1 MKSIKNIKRLGLI
14 AAIGAVSLTGCK
26 TDFDINTSE
35 ENLSAAS
42 LNYRDVLPS
51 AMANSA
57 KIVAADWKFLQNW
70 MGYWARSGSYQ
81 NNTEEETYVFT
92 NTFPTDGGNNPWN
105 DLYYN
110 ASSYQY
116 VFNKAK
122 ASGDGFYEAICRIM
136 KSHNFQILTD
146 VYGNI
151 PYTQAL
157 QGNDLRNP
165 KYDKGVDIYND
176 IFRQLDTAIAILKDD
191 SRIDPVKNAKISSND
206 LMFHGD
212 ADMWIKFANTLKLRM
227 LVHCKG
233 GGVESDAPEYTV
245 QGIDVA
251 EEMTIINQEGSG
263 FLGAGETASINPGY
277 SASKPNPFYRNFALN
292 ENGVLAGQADF
303 TKANAFAVGTGAN
316 NNPGYYQFDYDPRV
330 DKLYVKPD
338 NNSDAAV
345 YEAKPFHKGIP
356 YGAISGQFA
365 SSTGVD
371 LSAINAI
378 NPTSPNTGLTPDGPA
393 SDAWI
398 ITSVESLFLQAE
410 AASRGIMTG
419 DPKQLLNDAI
429 NESFVFLGLT
439 ADDAQQYLT
448 DNGPSQ
454 DYPTGFPDVIYTADP
469 LGPGLPGGGLYTI
482 LSQKWFALNAIA
494 PYEVWTDYR
503 RTDIKIGA
511 GVGFDQS
518 YKSYATIKTI
528 LSGAHLD
535 VPGESDI
542 PVRLFYPQ
550 SEYSF
555 NEANV
560 QSQGTINVFG
570 NASNPNNK
578 IFWDNFIR

>member
-1 MKSIKNIKRLGLI
+1 MKSINIKKLGII

-26 TDFDINTSE
+26 TDFDINASE

-42 LNYRDVLPS
+42 LNYRDVLPE
-51 AMANSA
+51 AMTNSA

-81 NNTEEETYVFT
+81 NNTEEETYIFT

-116 VFNKAK
+116 VMSKAK

-151 PYTQAL
+151 PYSQAL

-165 KYDKGVDIYND
+165 KYDKGVDIYKD
-176 IFRQLDTAIAILKDD
+176 IFRQLDTAIAILKDE
-191 SRIDPVKNAKISSND
+191 SRIDPSKNAKIASND
-206 LMFHGD
+206 LMFHGEP
-212 ADMWIKFANTLKLRM
+212 DMWIKFANTLKLRM

-233 GGVESDAPEYTV
+233 GGVENDAPVYTV
-245 QGIDVA
+245 TGIDIAA
-251 EEMTIINQEGSG
+251 EMAIINQEGSG
-263 FLGAGETASINPGY
+263 FLGSGESAVINPGY

-303 TKANAFAVGTGAN
+303 VKANAFAVGTGAAN
-316 NNPGYYQFDYDPRV
+316 KPGYYAWDYDPRV

-338 NNSDAAV
+338 ADPSAAV
-345 YEAKPFHKGIP
+345 YEPKPFHKGIP
-356 YGAISGQFA
+356 FGAISGQFA
-365 SSTGVD
+365 NSTGSE
-371 LSAINAI
+371 LSSINAI
-378 NPTSPNTGLTPDGPA
+378 NSTSPNTGLTPQGPA

-410 AASRGIMTG
+410 AAHRGILSG
-419 DPKQLLNDAI
+419 NAEQLLKDAI
-429 NESFVFLGLT
+429 YESFTFLGLT
-439 ADDAQQYLT
+439 IEEADQYLS

-454 DYPTGFPDVIYTADP
+454 DAPTGYPDVTYTADP

-482 LSQKWFALNAIA
+482 LSQKWFALNGIA

-511 GVGFDQS
+511 GVGFDENS
-518 YKSYATIKTI
+518 LEYATINSI
-528 LSGAHLD
+528 LAGVYNAGA
-535 VPGESDI
+535 GESDI

-555 NEANV
+555 NESNV
-560 QSQGTINVFG
+560 QAQGTINVFG
-570 NASNPNNK
+570 NPSNPNNK
-578 IFWDNFIR
+578 VFWDTYIR

>member
-1 MKSIKNIKRLGLI
+1 MKSMKNIKRLGLI

-26 TDFDINTSE
+26 TDFDINSSE

-81 NNTEEETYVFT
+81 NNSEEETYVFT

-122 ASGDGFYEAICRIM
+122 ASGDGFYEAISRIM

-151 PYTQAL
+151 PYSQAL

-191 SRIDPVKNAKISSND
+191 SRIDPAKNAKISSND

-251 EEMTIINQEGSG
+251 AEMAIINQEGSG

-303 TKANAFAVGTGAN
+303 TKANAFAVGTGAA
-316 NNPGYYQFDYDPRV
+316 NNPGYYGYNGDPRL

-338 NNSDAAV
+338 NNPDAAV

-365 SSTGVD
+365 SSTGAD

-378 NPTSPNTGLTPDGPA
+378 NATSPNTGLTPDGPA

-398 ITSVESLFLQAE
+398 ISSVESLFLQAE
-410 AASRGIMTG
+410 AAARGMMPG
-419 DPKQLLNDAI
+419 DPKAMLSDAI
-429 NESFVFLGLT
+429 RESFEFLGLT
-439 ADDAQQYLT
+439 ASEADDYI
-448 DNGPSQ
+448 
-454 DYPTGFPDVIYTADP
+454 TGNETYPDVDYSAP
-469 LGPGLPGGGLYTI
+469 SLGAGLPGGGLFTI
-482 LSQKWFALNAIA
+482 LSQKWFALNGIA
-494 PYEVWTDYR
+494 PFEVWTDFR
-503 RTDIKIGA
+503 RTDIKF
-511 GVGFDQS
+511 GVGAEFDES
-518 YKSYATIKTI
+518 FRSYANIKSI
-528 LSGAHLD
+528 LNGAHLD

-560 QSQGTINVFG
+560 QTQGTINVFG

>member
-1 MKSIKNIKRLGLI
+1 MKSINIKKIGVII
-14 AAIGAVSLTGCK
+14 AFGAISLTGCK
-26 TDFDINTSE
+26 TDFDINSSE

-51 AMANSA
+51 AMTTSA

-81 NNTEEETYVFT
+81 NSTEEETYTFT
-92 NTFPTDGGNNPWN
+92 NSFPTDGGNNPWN

-116 VFNKAK
+116 ILEKSK
-122 ASGDGFYEAICRIM
+122 TSGDGFYEAICRIM

-151 PYTQAL
+151 PYSQAL
-157 QGNDLRNP
+157 RGNDLRNP
-165 KYDKGVDIYND
+165 KYDKGIDIYKD

-191 SRIDPVKNAKISSND
+191 SRIDPAKNVKISSND

-212 ADMWIKFANTLKLRM
+212 PAMWIKFANTLKLRM

-233 GGVESDAPEYTV
+233 GGVEADAPAYSV
-245 QGIDVA
+245 SGIDIAA
-251 EEMTIINQEGSG
+251 EMAIINQEGSG
-263 FLGAGETASINPGY
+263 FLGAGESGTINPGY
-277 SASKPNPFYRNFALN
+277 SASKPNPFYRNYALN

-303 TKANAFAVGTGAN
+303 VKANAFAVGTGAS
-316 NNPGYYQFDYDPRV
+316 NNPGYYRYNSDPRE

-338 NNSDAAV
+338 NNPNASV

-356 YGAISGQFA
+356 FGAISGQFPN
-365 SSTGVD
+365 STGSE
-371 LSAINAI
+371 LSSINAI
-378 NPTSPNTGLTPDGPA
+378 NNTSPNTGLTPQGPA

-398 ITSVESLFLQAE
+398 ISSVESLFLQAE
-410 AASRGIMTG
+410 AAERGIIPG
-419 DPKQLLNDAI
+419 NAQQLLRDAVR
-429 NESFVFLGLT
+429 ESFDFLGLNVSA
-439 ADDAQQYLT
+439 ADEYLSF
-448 DNGPSQ
+448 NAG
-454 DYPTGFPDVIYTADP
+454 YPDVDYNAP
-469 LGPGLPGGGLYTI
+469 ALGAGLPAGGLYTI
-482 LSQKWFALNAIA
+482 LSQKWFALNGIA
-494 PYEVWTDYR
+494 TFEIWTDFR
-503 RTDIKIGA
+503 RTDLKIGA
-511 GVGFDQS
+511 GVGYDEN
-518 YKSYATIKTI
+518 YKSYATIKSI
-528 LSGAHLD
+528 LQGAHIG

-555 NEANV
+555 NEVNV

-570 NASNPNNK
+570 NASNSNNK

>member
-1 MKSIKNIKRLGLI
+1 MKSMKNIKRLGLI

-26 TDFDINTSE
+26 TDFDINSSE

-81 NNTEEETYVFT
+81 NNSEEETYVFT

-110 ASSYQY
+110 ASSYHY

-122 ASGDGFYEAICRIM
+122 ASGDGFYEAISRIM

-151 PYTQAL
+151 PYSQAL

-165 KYDKGVDIYND
+165 KYDKGVDIYKD

-191 SRIDPVKNAKISSND
+191 SRIDPAKNAKISSND

-251 EEMTIINQEGSG
+251 AEMAIINQEGSG

-303 TKANAFAVGTGAN
+303 TKANAFAVGTGAA
-316 NNPGYYQFDYDPRV
+316 NNPGYYGYNGDPRL

-338 NNSDAAV
+338 NNPDAAV

-365 SSTGVD
+365 SSTGAD

-378 NPTSPNTGLTPDGPA
+378 NATSPNTGLTPDGPA

-410 AASRGIMTG
+410 AAARGIMPG
-419 DPKQLLNDAI
+419 DPKAMLTDAI
-429 NESFVFLGLT
+429 RESFEFLGLSASE
-439 ADDAQQYLT
+439 ADDYI
-448 DNGPSQ
+448 
-454 DYPTGFPDVIYTADP
+454 TGNETYPDVDYSAP
-469 LGPGLPGGGLYTI
+469 SLGAGLPGGGLFTI
-482 LSQKWFALNAIA
+482 LSQKWFALNGIA
-494 PYEVWTDYR
+494 PFEVWTDFR
-503 RTDIKIGA
+503 RTDIKIG
-511 GVGFDQS
+511 VGAEFDES
-518 YKSYATIKTI
+518 FRSYANIKSI
-528 LSGAHLD
+528 LNGAHLD